1 MFDRLEE
8 NEYGQFVEWLRI
20 KCKRSKGD
28 WENTIAMIWNKDG
41 GKRINKC
48 IDIFLKE
55 KKFK

>member
-1 MFDRLEE
+1 MFDRLNE

-20 KCKRSKGD
+20 KCKRPKGD

-48 IDIFLKE
+48 IDMFLKE
-55 KKFK
+55 KKYK

>member
-20 KCKRSKGD
+20 KCKRPKGD
-28 WENTIAMIWNKDG
+28 WENTIAMIWNKGG

>member
-1 MFDRLEE
+1 MFDKLDE

-20 KCKRSKGD
+20 KCKRPKGD
-28 WENTIAMIWNKDG
+28 WENTITMIWNKDG

-48 IDIFLKE
+48 IDMFLKE

>member
-20 KCKRSKGD
+20 KCKRPKGD
-28 WENTIAMIWNKDG
+28 WENTIAMIWNKDD

-48 IDIFLKE
+48 IDMFLKE

>member
-8 NEYGQFVEWLRI
+8 NEYGQFVEWLRM
-20 KCKRSKGD
+20 KCKRPKGD

-48 IDIFLKE
+48 IDIFLEE